1 MQRKTSASAHVKKY
15 KALKHVPC
23 FFKYKPYIFSHLYIT
38 DVQYLAKTI
47 LHPVN
52 MQEYPTLLQIY
63 AHRGG

>member
-1 MQRKTSASAHVKKY
+1 MCLV
-15 KALKHVPC
+15 